1 MSKPVTYSGKSL
13 SVIQKA
19 APVAWAQLEMQRESN
34 LTARQLFEKAVQ
46 ASPKNRFA
54 WHVWGVFEYNMGNI
68 EVASKLLMIGCSLNP
83 RDPVLVQSLAL
94 LEYKQS
100 IANLLRLLF
109 RRASELD
116 PRHQLVWITWGV
128 LEQSVGNLS
137 LARRL
142 FIFKSSLNIN
152 SQSYITWMA
161 CAQLEEDQRNSVRAE
176 EIRNLYFQP
185 VSSCL
190 LLNLILNSC
199 TTRLKGQANIVVSQ
213 LTEVVDDASW
223 VMGFLDIIELAL
235 GSIKKLLNMDR
246 NQCSKTQESLRNISE
261 ESENSSDGPSRD
273 TDANFIKS
281 GSGFNL
287 EFFIKE
293 RLSLDPTKLD
303 IQLEP
308 SGNPASRTVL

>member
-1 MSKPVTYSGKSL
+1 MSR
-13 SVIQKA
+13 KA
-19 APVAWAQLEMQRESN
+19 RQLLAKGLKFRGGNEYIYQTLALLEAKANRYEQARYLFSRAWAQLEMQRESN

-68 EVASKLLMIGCSLNP
+68 EV
-83 RDPVLVQSLAL
+83 
-94 LEYKQS
+94 S

-176 EIRNLYFQP
+176 EIR
-185 VSSCL
+185 
-190 LLNLILNSC
+190 